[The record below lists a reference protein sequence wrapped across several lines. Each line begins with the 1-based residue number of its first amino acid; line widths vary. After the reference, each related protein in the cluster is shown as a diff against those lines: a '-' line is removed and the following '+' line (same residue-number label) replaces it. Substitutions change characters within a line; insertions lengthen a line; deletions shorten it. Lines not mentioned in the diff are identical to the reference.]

1 MHDTRTNTFIPD
13 TMHYPFK
20 KKKKNICSLNVLPII
35 CLLKI
40 LQMMCLRTEESSYLQ
55 NLFLFI
61 TFFHVD
67 FNNDF
72 GVISVH
78 CSQLLFN
85 SDVALKTLSMTH
97 Y

>member
-20 KKKKNICSLNVLPII
+20 KDKKNICSLNVLPIN

-40 LQMMCLRTEESSYLQ
+40 LQMTCLRTEESSYLQ

-61 TFFHVD
+61 T
-67 FNNDF
+67 
-72 GVISVH
+72 
-78 CSQLLFN
+78 LFQIFM
-85 SDVALKTLSMTH
+85 LTLTMILVLYLFTVYNFYLIEMLH
-97 Y
+97 